1 MAAMKIMRIVLIG
14 SVLTMLV
21 QATFAGKML
30 GGDDQAANLHEMT
43 AKVLVL
49 LGCVQLGMAILL
61 RFMNLCPRWLVAASA
76 LLLIAEVAEFALGH
90 LHYVMVHVP
99 LGVGIFGG
107 AVRQLVWSVMQRDE
121 GRESRA

>member
-1 MAAMKIMRIVLIG
+1 
-14 SVLTMLV
+14 
-21 QATFAGKML
+21 
-30 GGDDQAANLHEMT
+30 
-43 AKVLVL
+43 
-49 LGCVQLGMAILL
+49 MAILL

-90 LHYVMVHVP
+90 LHHVMVHVP